1 MRENRMSGS
10 TREKAD
16 IMCGLGRILL
26 FVSLETSSLYLL
38 FYSTGEKTIIS
49 IMPALKFTSLA
60 ILSQNVTCV

>member
-38 FYSTGEKTIIS
+38 FYSTGFVPLGACAST
-49 IMPALKFTSLA
+49 
-60 ILSQNVTCV
+60 